1 MGDAFALIA
10 VRIQDPTCQGSGK
23 GKGMRALLSESKRR
37 TFFFLR
43 MSIGTGWLFRPRD
56 WSWSLEELVFR
67 AVGPLSGVRHLVVE
81 KSRLL
86 SKVRKAALGLIALA
100 LLALF
105 LMPAPLYGDHPGA
118 TITGR
123 VVNGTSGAEPPANL
137 DIVLHVIGSGEEVN
151 FYTAVTDSDGGFRFE
166 DVRVHNDSTYAV
178 TAAYG
183 DVLYSS
189 TLDPSALAEPVELV
203 LHETTSNLGDL
214 RVEANVLLIG
224 GPSPDKNSLSA
235 FEVVR
240 LVNEGD
246 RTFVPNLAQPG
257 SMSFLRF
264 PLPRRATE
272 LEVSSD
278 LHGGR
283 IITVDTG
290 FALTAPVT
298 PGAHRVTYSFRIPYE
313 GSEVELI
320 HSFPMGADAFR
331 LLLEDEMGEL
341 RDPGILTPQASADVE
356 RRSYDV
362 WSASQLAPGTRLA
375 LNIVDLPEP
384 PLLRRLGD
392 SLANGPYLK
401 IGIPAALGTV
411 LAGLL
416 LYALGFRRLGR
427 ATSGNTSLGA
437 AAAVLPTN
445 ASRGPQDPTK
455 DEGRSLMEEIARI
468 DDLFQGGKMAEEAY
482 QKRREELKAR
492 LLRTA
497 LTSQES

>member
-1 MGDAFALIA
+1 MRDAFALIA
-10 VRIQDPTCQGSGK
+10 VQIQDPTCQGSGQ
-23 GKGMRALLSESKRR
+23 GKGMRALLPESKRR
-37 TFFFLR
+37 KIFFLR
-43 MSIGTGWLFRPRD
+43 MSIGTSRLVRPGD
-56 WSWSLEELVFR
+56 WSWSLGEMVFR
-67 AVGPLSGVRHLVVE
+67 AVGPLSRVKRLIVR

-86 SKVRKAALGLIALA
+86 SKVRKAALGLIALP

-118 TITGR
+118 TITGQ

-137 DIVLHVIGSGEEVN
+137 DIVLHVIGSGEEVDI
-151 FYTAVTDSDGGFRFE
+151 YTAVTDSDGGFRFE
-166 DVRVHNDSTYAV
+166 DVGVHNDSTYAV
-178 TAAYG
+178 TATYQ

-189 TLDPSALAEPVELV
+189 TMDPSALEEPVELV
-203 LHETTSNLGDL
+203 SYETASNLGDL

-240 LVNEGD
+240 LVNRGD
-246 RTFVPNLAQPG
+246 HTFVPDLAQPG

-264 PLPRRATE
+264 SLPSRVTE

-283 IITVDTG
+283 VITVDTG

-298 PGAHRVTYSFRIPYE
+298 PGAHRVTYSYRIPYE

-331 LLLEDEMGEL
+331 LLLGDEMGEL

-356 RRSYDV
+356 GRSYDV

-384 PLLRRLGD
+384 PLLSQLGD
-392 SLANGPYLK
+392 SLANGPYLN
-401 IGIPAALGTV
+401 IGIPAALGAV

-416 LYALGFRRLGR
+416 LYAMGFRRFGR

-437 AAAVLPTN
+437 AAAVLAKN
-445 ASRGPQDPTK
+445 ACRGPHGPTK

-468 DDLFQGGKMAEEAY
+468 DDLFQGGEMAEEAY

-497 LTSQES
+497 LTSQEK